1 MKWLGDDSR
10 TRFMI
15 GPAATSSPASATGCA
30 RAKTTP
36 AACER
41 SSFGTRASAERAS
54 SILPASAQH
63 PAAYPAP
70 SHPDGPG
77 LRAMNWATSTGL
89 QKGFADANQRWA
101 LDPPGDVA
109 AACTAV
115 EAGARFEANESAVT
129 AKPAAANTAKR
140 GRTCRRAGGC

>member
-1 MKWLGDDSR
+1 MKWLGQDSR

-15 GPAATSSPASATGCA
+15 GPAAMSSPASATGCA
-30 RAKTTP
+30 RSKTTP
-36 AACER
+36 AARQR
-41 SSFGTRASAERAS
+41 SSSGTRASAERAS

-70 SHPDGPG
+70 SHPAGPG
-77 LRAMNWATSTGL
+77 LRAMNCATSTGL

-101 LDPPGDVA
+101 ADPPPGKLT

-115 EAGARFEANESAVT
+115 EAGATVQAKDSAVK
-129 AKPAAANTAKR
+129 AKPPAANNAN
-140 GRTCRRAGGC
+140 

>member
-30 RAKTTP
+30 RVKTTP
-36 AACER
+36 AACAR

-54 SILPASAQH
+54 SILPASAQQ

-70 SHPDGPG
+70 SHPAGPG
-77 LRAMNWATSTGL
+77 PRAMNCATSTGL
-89 QKGFADANQRWA
+89 QKGLADANQRWA
-101 LDPPGDVA
+101 SDPPLGNIT

-115 EAGARFEANESAVT
+115 EPGATGQANESAVT
-129 AKPAAANTAKR
+129 SRPKAAK
-140 GRTCRRAGGC
+140 